1 MSLIEHL
8 RACRCCPA
16 WETAVRDVYRST
28 ALEVQL
34 VVPDAYLAADIAVLM
49 THGALFV
56 GGRDGFERW
65 TA

>member
-8 RACRCCPA
+8 RGCRCCPA
-16 WETAVRDVYRST
+16 WETAVRDVYRSI
-28 ALEVQL
+28 AIDVQL
-34 VVPDAYLAADIAVLM
+34 VVPDAYHAADIAVLM

-56 GGRDGFERW
+56 GVRADWERW